1 MKRVSCQTL
10 ECVRGAYLVHQLCTH
25 CSAGAA
31 VFIICVFKVLCV
43 FRPERVVLVVDQRLA
58 GLELSDS
65 DGERVLQRQ
74 PVRRTAP
81 GVSKTDELQY
91 THTALE
97 RGVELRVASP
107 PGRRR
112 PRRPRRCP

>member
-10 ECVRGAYLVHQLCTH
+10 ECVRGAYLVHCFG
-25 CSAGAA
+25 SAGAA
-31 VFIICVFKVLCV
+31 VFVICVIKVFCV
-43 FRPERVVLVVDQRLA
+43 FRSERVVLEVDQRLA

-74 PVRRTAP
+74 PVRKTVP
-81 GVSKTDELQY
+81 GVSKNDELQY

-97 RGVELRVASP
+97 RGVEWRVASP

-112 PRRPRRCP
+112 PLRRRRCP